1 MRIQS
6 LLYATINPPMRALL
20 RSPLHGLASRNLCL
34 LRYQGR
40 RSGRPFET
48 PLSFMR
54 EGNLVRMLSSHE
66 TRWWLNFLD
75 GPVDVEVEIAR
86 ETWRGRAE
94 AITEDGERLR
104 NGVRTFLTGHS
115 SSRYFVLD
123 ALRCID
129 YLATREDVDMT
140 RGVGMTGVSASRGT
154 RCVRPS

>member
-34 LRYQGR
+34 LRYRGR

-104 NGVRTFLTGHS
+104 NGVRRFLTAVPRDAVVYGIKLDRDRRPRERDIENAAGHV
-115 SSRYFVLD
+115 VLVEIE
-123 ALRCID
+123 L
-129 YLATREDVDMT
+129 EE
-140 RGVGMTGVSASRGT
+140 RGRA
-154 RCVRPS
+154 